1 MADLKIN
8 IIGHDKSKQAFNS
21 LEKNVNK
28 SKTSLLNLKNVLL
41 AVAGSV
47 VIRQYGN
54 LSNEF
59 QNLQNR
65 LKLVTKSSQELK
77 IVQSELFDI
86 AQRTRGGFSET
97 VELYQKLALQSRAL
111 GLESKELATIT
122 ENVNKVIAIA
132 GVGSTQA
139 SAGILQLS
147 QAFASGRLQGDEFRS
162 ISENIPPL
170 LDIFAK
176 ELGVT
181 RGQLKELGSQ
191 GKITSEIIAT
201 SLLKETENINKQ
213 YGKLS
218 STIGQSTTVL
228 KNSFITLVGVFNEA
242 TGSADLLA
250 RGITG
255 LSKILD
261 KLSESL
267 KPLPDTVEAYTNKIK
282 ELREELEKFPDDPE
296 SFFAFTEKADKIT
309 KLQERLKDL
318 KRLEG
323 RGGGFDFA
331 TIEDLE
337 SINTLKEEVKEL
349 VKFTSTSNHHMF
361 EMANSIVLSEK
372 TFKSMNQESLKGLED
387 KVKNVSSI
395 FKESLNGSITK
406 LSEGFARA
414 WVYGEKLTDTLR
426 GMAQQFM
433 VNILSSLI
441 EIVARKGVELA
452 IEKMITREKQ
462 KQASLTVGS
471 SLMGLGSLKGFF
483 GMAKG
488 GAVSKGQ
495 PIVVGENGAELFI
508 PNQTGQI
515 TQSARGTGGG
525 QTTVNFNINTVD
537 ASGFEE
543 LLVRSRGT
551 ITQLINSAVNERG
564 SRNLI

>member
-8 IIGHDKSKQAFNS
+8 ILAQDKSKQAFDK
-21 LEKNVNK
+21 LQKNVNQ

-41 AVAGSV
+41 AVASSV
-47 VIRQYGN
+47 VIKQIFS
-54 LSNEF
+54 LTNEF

-65 LKLVTKSSQELK
+65 LKLVTNSTFELNKVQE
-77 IVQSELFDI
+77 ELFQI
-86 AQRTRGGFSET
+86 SRRTRGGFSET
-97 VELYQKLALQSRAL
+97 VELYQKLALQSQNL
-111 GLESKELATIT
+111 GLKNTQLLQIT
-122 ENVNKVIAIA
+122 ENVNKVIGIA
-132 GVGSTQA
+132 GVNSIQA
-139 SAGILQLS
+139 SSGILQLS

-181 RGQLKELGSQ
+181 RGELKKLGAE
-191 GKITSEIIAT
+191 GKITSDIIAT
-201 SLLKETENINKQ
+201 ALLKETDNINKKFQ
-213 YGKLS
+213 QITP
-218 STIGQSTTVL
+218 TIGQATTRL
-228 KNSFITLVGVFNEA
+228 GNSFLNLIGKFNEV
-242 TGSADLLA
+242 TGSADMV
-250 RGITG
+250 
-255 LSKILD
+255 SKSILGVSDAID
-261 KLSESL
+261 KLAVKSEQPKLLQALTFAFSGIF
-267 KPLPDTVEAYTNKIK
+267 IK
-282 ELREELEKFPDDPE
+282 ESEIAKKLGVKLEESNHHMFEMANN
-296 SFFAFTEKADKIT
+296 SS
-309 KLQERLKDL
+309 R
-318 KRLEG
+318 
-323 RGGGFDFA
+323 
-331 TIEDLE
+331 
-337 SINTLKEEVKEL
+337 VKEN
-349 VKFTSTSNHHMF
+349 VKEIIKFTSTSNHHMF
-361 EMANSIVLSEK
+361 EMANSIGLSEK
-372 TFKSMNQESLKGLED
+372 TFRSMNQESLKGLEE

-414 WVYGEKLTDTLR
+414 WVYGGKLSDTLR
-426 GMAQQFM
+426 SMAQQFM
-433 VNILSSLI
+433 FNILSSLI

-462 KQASLTVGS
+462 KQASLSAISG
-471 SLMGLGSLKGFF
+471 GGSLIGMAKSFLGF
-483 GMAKG
+483 AKG

-495 PIVVGENGAELFI
+495 PIVVGEQGAELFV

-564 SRNLI
+564 AKSII